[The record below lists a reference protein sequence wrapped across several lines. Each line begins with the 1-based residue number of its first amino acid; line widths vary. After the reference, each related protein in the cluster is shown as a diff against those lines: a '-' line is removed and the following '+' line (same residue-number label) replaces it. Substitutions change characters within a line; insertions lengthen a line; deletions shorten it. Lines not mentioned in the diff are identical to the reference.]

1 MKSLKTKL
9 ALSALAVAVLA
20 TPAFAQRVHRPVQQD
35 YSTIQQSAE
44 HYPNGGAGRTG
55 TAESFED
62 GSEFNLGQ

>member
-20 TPAFAQRVHRPVQQD
+20 TPAFAQRVVHRQTQD
-35 YSTIQQSAE
+35 YSSVQQPVE

-55 TAESFED
+55 TAESYEN
-62 GSEFNLGQ
+62 GNEFNLGQ